1 MGAARLRAFLY
12 VPRAPEPGKEGE
24 VEVALVVDDS
34 PVIRDRVAS
43 VLKAHRLFERVDE
56 AADGAQALAR
66 LEQAPPVDLVLCD
79 VVMRGVD
86 GFKFLA
92 AVRARPEWADI
103 PVILLSGLDDPT
115 ETVRGLDLGASDYLR
130 KPFDP
135 RELLARVRV
144 QLKLKALQMELQLAN
159 ARLEAL
165 ATTDGLTG
173 LLNRRAFMER
183 VEQEWDRGA
192 RYSRPFA
199 FVMVDL
205 DRFKAVNDVHGHQA
219 GDVVLRIAAARLKGG
234 IRPSDF
240 IGRYGGEEFVV
251 LLAETTLAGA
261 VAAAERLRRV
271 LSQQPFDVGG
281 GVAPLPVTAS
291 FGVSSTSDPAVMS
304 VADLITAADQA
315 LYRAKAG
322 GRNRVVAASG

>member
-1 MGAARLRAFLY
+1 M
-12 VPRAPEPGKEGE
+12 
-24 VEVALVVDDS
+24 EVALVVDDS

-144 QLKLKALQMELQLAN
+144 QLKLKALQMELRLAN

-261 VAAAERLRRV
+261 VAAAERLRQV

-304 VADLITAADQA
+304 VADLIAAADQA